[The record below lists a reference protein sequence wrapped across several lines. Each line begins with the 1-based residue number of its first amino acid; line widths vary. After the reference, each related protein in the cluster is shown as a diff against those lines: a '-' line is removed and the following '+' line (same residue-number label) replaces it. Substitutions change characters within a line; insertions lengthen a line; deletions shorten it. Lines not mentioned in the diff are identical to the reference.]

1 MKNSNIHSVIAYAHS
16 GEVFQFCIS
25 HKRESSVST
34 KVDLIIFALERQFKF
49 DFKRWVTTFGVDSMP
64 FNSVPVTYTKSKGI
78 GKGTISIQNNAHAP
92 RCVIRLGAKS
102 SIIG

>member
-1 MKNSNIHSVIAYAHS
+1 MNTNIHSVIAFTHS
-16 GEVFQFCIS
+16 GEVIQFCIA
-25 HKRESSVST
+25 HKRECSVST

-49 DFKRWVTTFGVDSMP
+49 DFKRWVITFNVDSIP
-64 FNSVPVTYTKSKGI
+64 FNSVPVTYTRARGV